1 MAAPPIWGY
10 NGSAPNREPDLMRKK
25 SVTPILPSLKPPP
38 PDRLRPDMRKVWRDS
53 VGRMPGSWFTLE
65 MYPVL
70 EEYCRITCFVRRLGE
85 WLNGVDPT
93 TTEDLAKYKLI
104 SAEYVRFMSL
114 MNSLAN
120 RLRLT
125 VSSQRG
131 VRNSRAMMGTD
142 PTSPDKPWSGGDDIP
157 ARKN

>member
-1 MAAPPIWGY
+1 
-10 NGSAPNREPDLMRKK
+10 MRKK
-25 SVTPILPSLKPPP
+25 SVAPFPILPGMKPPP
-38 PDRLRPDMRKVWRDS
+38 PDRLRPDMQKVWRDT
-53 VGRMPGSWFTLE
+53 VGRMPGGWFTLE

-70 EEYCRITCFVRRLGE
+70 EEYCRITCFVRGLGQ

-93 TTEDLAKYKLI
+93 TAEDRELARYKFL
-104 SAEYVRFMSL
+104 SGEYTRLMAL

-125 VSSQRG
+125 VSSQRD

-142 PTSPDKPWSGGDDIP
+142 PTSPNKPWDSDDVP

>member
-1 MAAPPIWGY
+1 M
-10 NGSAPNREPDLMRKK
+10 
-25 SVTPILPSLKPPP
+25 
-38 PDRLRPDMRKVWRDS
+38 
-53 VGRMPGSWFTLE
+53 E

-70 EEYCRITCFVRRLGE
+70 EEYCRITCFVRGLGQ

-93 TTEDLAKYKLI
+93 TAEDLAKYKLI

-125 VSSQRG
+125 VSSQRD

-142 PTSPDKPWSGGDDIP
+142 PTSPDKPWDSDDVP

>member
-1 MAAPPIWGY
+1 MQ
-10 NGSAPNREPDLMRKK
+10 
-25 SVTPILPSLKPPP
+25 
-38 PDRLRPDMRKVWRDS
+38 KVWRDT
-53 VGRMPGSWFTLE
+53 VGRMPGGWFTLE

-104 SAEYVRFMSL
+104 SAEYVRFMAL

-125 VSSQRG
+125 VSSQRD

-142 PTSPDKPWSGGDDIP
+142 PTSPDKPWDSDDVP